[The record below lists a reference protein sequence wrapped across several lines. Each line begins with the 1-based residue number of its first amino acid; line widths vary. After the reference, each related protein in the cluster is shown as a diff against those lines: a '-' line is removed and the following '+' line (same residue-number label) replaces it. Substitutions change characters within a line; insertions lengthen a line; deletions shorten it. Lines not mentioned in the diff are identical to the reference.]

1 MTAYPTPPGDSA
13 EPVAAVFTDM
23 RRQIREGQRPSGTNL
38 GSLVAQVQAALA
50 NINATVATA
59 IAANSM
65 TTAQIQNL
73 VANPGAIAPS
83 SVSALGGV
91 SGATGNF
98 PTGLTSLGARST
110 TLTTGFANGYIDSAG
125 RFGVV
130 PSSVTVK
137 QDIVP
142 AHMES
147 EVTAL
152 LRMALVDYR
161 YIASVEELGA
171 AAPVERGSLA
181 EYLVAIGLGRY
192 VSRNAEGDVDG
203 INYERLTIPL
213 VAVVQHLDARLRALE
228 ER

>member
-1 MTAYPTPPGDSA
+1 MATYPTPPGDSL
-13 EPVAAVFTDM
+13 EPVAAVFSDV
-23 RRQIREGQRPSGTNL
+23 RRQLREGQRPGATQL
-38 GSLVAQVQAALA
+38 GALVAQVQAALS
-50 NINATVATA
+50 NINTTVATA

-98 PTGLTSLGARST
+98 PTAITSLGARST

-130 PSSVTVK
+130 PSSVKVK

-142 AHMES
+142 AHMDG
-147 EVTAL
+147 EVAAL

-161 YIASVEELGA
+161 YIASVKELGD

-192 VSRNAEGDVDG
+192 VSRNAAGDVDG

-213 VAVVQHLDARLRALE
+213 VAVVQQLDARVRALE